1 MSATDTMI
9 RSEIYH
15 ESALLPRGPLLI
27 VALLA
32 ALGATA
38 IYLLGLPALWRMS
51 PAYGF
56 LFAALGII
64 QIGST
69 IMVLARPTRRRIL
82 FAMDA
87 ALVVFLL
94 WALER
99 LAGIMPP
106 PDPWIPVDSAIG
118 FTDYICAGLEIVA
131 VIGLAGAMLLRP
143 RPQPSLVWR
152 VLIGVAFTPLVLLVL
167 LASILGI
174 VASSDGFR
182 GAGFPAGTVQPK
194 DLPAGKI
201 STVEYCRPAG
211 VPLAMDIYMPL
222 AKDTD
227 SPAPIVLYAH
237 GGGLWGDRKMVGLGA
252 SQANHKGAL
261 FSSLQQELNKEGFVV
276 ATIDYRLPP
285 GTRWPAPI
293 EDAKCAVR
301 FLRAHAE
308 DLGIDANRIGVWGS
322 SSGGTLSLLL
332 GLAGPQAGFDRGQY
346 MDQSSAVQ
354 AVVDMFGLVDLN
366 DFEDAEPIAQFL
378 VRNAFS
384 TSADVLK
391 LASPITYVN
400 QEAPP
405 LLILHGTADPL
416 VRPRQSDQLAQR
428 LQDSGKPVTLIKVQ
442 GAEHDLTTPGQ
453 DPSPEELTGVIVDF
467 FVKNL
472 K

>member
-1 MSATDTMI
+1 MSANNRLT
-9 RSEIYH
+9 RSEKH
-15 ESALLPRGPLLI
+15 TESDRLQRSPLLI
-27 VALLA
+27 MALLA
-32 ALGATA
+32 ALGAAA
-38 IYLLGLPALWRMS
+38 IYILGQPALWRMS
-51 PAYGF
+51 GVYGF
-56 LFAALGII
+56 LFAALGVI
-64 QIGST
+64 QIGSA
-69 IMVLARPTRRRIL
+69 IMVLGRPTRRRVL
-82 FAMDA
+82 FALTA
-87 ALVVFLL
+87 AFVVFLL

-99 LAGIMPP
+99 LARIMPP

-131 VIGLAGAMLLRP
+131 FAGLAAVTLLRP
-143 RPQPSLVWR
+143 RPQPKLVWR
-152 VLIGVAFTPLVLLVL
+152 VLIGVAFTPLIFLVL

-174 VASSDGFR
+174 IASSDGFS
-182 GAGFPAGTVQPK
+182 GAGFPAGTVPPK
-194 DLPAGKI
+194 NLPGGKI

-227 SPAPIVLYAH
+227 GPAPIVLYVH
-237 GGGLWGDRKMVGLGA
+237 GGGLWGDRKMYGLGA

-276 ATIDYRLPP
+276 ASIDYRLPP

-322 SSGGTLSLLL
+322 SSGGMLSLLL
-332 GLAGPQAGFDRGQY
+332 GLSGPHAGFDRGQY

-384 TSADVLK
+384 TSAEVLRA
-391 LASPITYVN
+391 ASPITYVN
-400 QEAPP
+400 QDAPP

-428 LQDSGKPVTLIKVQ
+428 LQEAGVPVTLIKVQ

-453 DPSPEELTGVIVDF
+453 DPSPEKLTGLVVDF